1 MAVPC
6 KVPRPP
12 QLSEQDG
19 IFTHLFQPHQYHE
32 PPHGKFA
39 DVKLYIAKCHK
50 EIKNLSSKP
59 LCQLS
64 LTHAEKMALQSLRSR
79 QDIIK
84 PADKGGGMVVWEYRD
99 LYITEAH
106 RQLDDNQFPLYSMTK
121 KNLKVHFVSSK
132 TKT

>member
-50 EIKNLSSKP
+50 EIKNLCSKP
-59 LCQLS
+59 LCQLN
-64 LTHAEKMALQSLRSR
+64 LTHATTTKMTLQSFRSR
-79 QDIIK
+79 QDLSLIHI
-84 PADKGGGMVVWEYRD
+84 
-99 LYITEAH
+99 
-106 RQLDDNQFPLYSMTK
+106 
-121 KNLKVHFVSSK
+121 
-132 TKT
+132 